1 MVQTDDPKQP
11 SVSFVIMGHVE
22 EFVHLKPKKVYLRGV
37 AGTDIKKTVTI
48 IPAEKY
54 PFKILETRATNGRDI
69 SYTLEKN
76 DNSVMRGYVL
86 TVENIRKERGPYFDT
101 INLRTDS
108 KIRPIIKVRVYG
120 NILNPRKQG
129 AEQ

>member
-1 MVQTDDPKQP
+1 
-11 SVSFVIMGHVE
+11 MGDVE
-22 EFVHLKPKKVYLRGV
+22 EFVRLRPKKVYLRGI
-37 AGTDIKKTVTI
+37 AGTEIKKTVSI

-76 DNSVMRGYVL
+76 DNSVVRGYVL

-108 KIRPIIKVRVYG
+108 RIRPIIKVRVYG
-120 NILNPRKQG
+120 NILSPTKQG
-129 AEQ
+129 VEQ